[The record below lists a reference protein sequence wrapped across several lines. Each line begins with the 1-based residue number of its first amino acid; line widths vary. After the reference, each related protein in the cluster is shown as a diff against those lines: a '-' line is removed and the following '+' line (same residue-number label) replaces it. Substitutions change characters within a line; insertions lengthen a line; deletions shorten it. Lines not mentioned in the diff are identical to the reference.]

1 MNDETTTPEET
12 DDDLLDD
19 LDDDLSD
26 EQEPEA
32 EAQVEAAPR
41 KKAKPEVAPAPEKDT
56 QAEFVAASLNAL
68 KAAWVS
74 EAKAAGHVAAD
85 FDSIGLAGFDDNA
98 KTAFLSTAAAS
109 HTQKVEELAKQ
120 GFVFQPQATQDAVDE
135 QRKGEWGATGPG
147 QAASGAETLNREVED
162 AVAKGSVKDVIQM
175 LPDLGTFFVKGRRG

>member
-1 MNDETTTPEET
+1 MTDETNTAEET

-32 EAQVEAAPR
+32 EAQVEKAPR
-41 KKAKPEVAPAPEKDT
+41 KKAKPEVVETPEKDT
-56 QAEFVAASLNAL
+56 QAEFVTASLNAL

-74 EAKAAGHVAAD
+74 EAKAAGSVAAD

-98 KTAFLSTAAAS
+98 KAAFLSAAAS
-109 HTQKVEELAKQ
+109 SHGKRVEELAAQ
-120 GFVFQPQATQDAVDE
+120 GFVFQPNSEDAVDE
-135 QRKGEWGATGPG
+135 QRKQEWGATGPG
-147 QAASGAETLNREVED
+147 QAVSGDEKQSEAIAD
-162 AVAKGSVKDVIQM
+162 AVAKGSVQDVIRM